1 MRKERATN
9 AAERAVEYARGEA
22 DMIDVL
28 MAVVVQD
35 GREGRKILEETQV
48 EGCWKRNSNG

>member
-35 GREGRKILEETQV
+35 GREGRNILEETRV
-48 EGCWKRNSNG
+48 EGCWKRN

>member
-22 DMIDVL
+22 DMIDAL

-35 GREGRKILEETQV
+35 GYREGRNILEETRV
-48 EGCWKRNSNG
+48 EG